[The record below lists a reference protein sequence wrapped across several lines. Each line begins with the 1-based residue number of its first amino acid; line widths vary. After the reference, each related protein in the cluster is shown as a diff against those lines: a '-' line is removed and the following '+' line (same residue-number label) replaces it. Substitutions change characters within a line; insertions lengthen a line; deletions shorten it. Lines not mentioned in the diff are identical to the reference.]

1 MSWKAPQ
8 IALYLIGVL
17 HLLFMVGEL
26 YPWNCPRIMAAVLK
40 ERRLV
45 LADTDQPFVAT
56 VVHNAGIYNGIVALA
71 LFVSASYGS
80 SAFGIQVALL
90 IGGIVAGLFGAATLT
105 IAVIAQAIAGAIAL
119 AVVWFCR

>member
-1 MSWKAPQ
+1 MSSRA
-8 IALYLIGVL
+8 ILALRLIGTL
-17 HLLFMVGEL
+17 HLVFMIGEL
-26 YPWNCPRIMAAVLK
+26 WPWKCPFIMALVLDK
-40 ERRLV
+40 WKLV